1 MLPILKIS
9 NIFIVFAVLNFLSIF
24 LIKKEFRE
32 PKGKTQ
38 TQIDFENKKEWE
50 DKHGHKLDTN

>member
-9 NIFIVFAVLNFLSIF
+9 NIFIVFAVLNLLSIF

-32 PKGKTQ
+32 TKGKTQ

-50 DKHGHKLDTN
+50 DKHAIS